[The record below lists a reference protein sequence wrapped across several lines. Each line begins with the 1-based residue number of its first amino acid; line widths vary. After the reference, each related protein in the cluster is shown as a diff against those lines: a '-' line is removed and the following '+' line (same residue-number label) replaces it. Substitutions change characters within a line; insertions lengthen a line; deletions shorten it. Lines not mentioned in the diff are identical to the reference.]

1 MLVIWRYKMT
11 EIIDNLFVGGV
22 DDAQSGFEGLIIC
35 VLEEKPMDEPPN
47 AVCIPFMAEGVGSLE
62 TVASAI
68 DDALASGR
76 RVLVHCG
83 AGSERAPL
91 TIAWF
96 LNRRRA
102 MSLDAAYDLLK
113 HKRPIV
119 QDRRVWLRRHL
130 AQ

>member
-1 MLVIWRYKMT
+1 MT
-11 EIIDNLFVGGV
+11 EIIDNLFVGGLS
-22 DDAQSGFEGLIIC
+22 DAQAGFDGLIIC
-35 VLEEKPMDEPPN
+35 VLNEKPIDEPP
-47 AVCIPFMAEGVGSLE
+47 AAIWMPFDIGTLDII
-62 TVASAI
+62 ASII
-68 DDALASGR
+68 DNGLASDR

-96 LNRRRA
+96 LSRRRE

-113 HKRPIV
+113 RKRPIV
-119 QDRRVWLRRHL
+119 RDRRSWLRQYL